1 MDGLWVVS
9 HGVTEV
15 RQISK
20 PDDAGSGKNKRA
32 VGRNGEKKR
41 TSQIVDGSRQ
51 RKEQDRPSFLLGWW
65 VAAGKV
71 RRKSDPVY
79 WQGLAEKL
87 QNKQVS

>member
-32 VGRNGEKKR
+32 VGRNGGEKKY
-41 TSQIVDGSRQ
+41 VPDC
-51 RKEQDRPSFLLGWW
+51 
-65 VAAGKV
+65 
-71 RRKSDPVY
+71 
-79 WQGLAEKL
+79 
-87 QNKQVS
+87 